1 MKKINIGIVGSKFSA
16 SLHMLSYQ
24 KLNQSKFQIL
34 GVASGKVE
42 NARAFAEKHGLQKAY
57 KSYEEM
63 LKDPKIDAVDLC
75 TPNYLHCEMI
85 IAAAE
90 AGKHI
95 ICEKPLTGAFG
106 SGLKT
111 EKVGLVPKRKL
122 LKEAMKNTE
131 KCVEAIRKADVI
143 FGYAEN
149 YVYAPPLV
157 KMKQLLS
164 KSGGTIFDIRA
175 DESHSGSHAEYAK
188 FWKQAGGGSLIR
200 LGAHP
205 IGAALHIKQW
215 EGLTKYG
222 KAIRPK
228 SVIAEVGN
236 NTNMDSYV
244 REKEKFIKYGWVD
257 VEDWSCAIITFDDSS
272 KATVFSSDCTLGGV
286 RNKLEVYSSNAVI
299 HVNINPNNTLEIY
312 APKEGIFKDEYIQEK
327 LETNAGW
334 NFPSPDEEWIRG
346 YGSELTD
353 FIDCFRE
360 NKEPVSGL
368 MLAEDTICVIYSAY
382 VSAEEGRR
390 VAV

>member
-1 MKKINIGIVGSKFSA
+1 MKKIHIGIVGTKFSA

-34 GVASGKVE
+34 GVASGKAE
-42 NARAFAEKHGLQKAY
+42 NARRFAEKHGLKKVY
-57 KSYEEM
+57 KSYEDM
-63 LKDPKIDAVDLC
+63 LKDPDIDAVDLC
-75 TPNYLHCEMI
+75 TPNNLHCEMI

-90 AGKHI
+90 ANKHI

-106 SGLKT
+106 KGLDT
-111 EKVGLVPKRKL
+111 NKVGFTPKRML
-122 LKEAMKNTE
+122 LKEALKNTE
-131 KCVEAIRKADVI
+131 KCVEAVRKAKII

-149 YVYAPPLV
+149 YVYATPLV
-157 KMKQLLS
+157 KMKRLLS

-175 DESHSGSHAEYAK
+175 DESHSGSHAEYSK
-188 FWKQAGGGSLIR
+188 IWNQAGGGSLLR

-222 KAIRPK
+222 KTIRPK
-228 SVIAEVGN
+228 YVIAEVGN
-236 NTNMDSYV
+236 NTKMDSFM
-244 REKEKFIKYGWVD
+244 REKEKFIKHGWVD
-257 VEDWSCAIITFDDSS
+257 VEDWSCAIITFEDNS

-346 YGSELTD
+346 YDGELMD

-360 NKEPVSGL
+360 NKKPMSDL
-368 MLAEDTICVIYSAY
+368 MLAEDTIRVIYSAY

-390 VAV
+390 VTV